1 MTTQVILIA
10 ILVLHFLCCAVMWVL
25 AGKGRVLKIPR
36 SWPVIALFLPFWG
49 ELSAVVFHWYCCGK
63 RESKKRS
70 YMDEV
75 EIDSEVYRNVQADEE
90 NHGVIPLE
98 EALRI
103 NDSAVKRTMIMDIL
117 NEQPDQYIGLLKEA
131 RSNEDVEVVHYA
143 TTAMSELSKDYDL
156 RLQSMEAEYAAN
168 PEDREILDR
177 YTQFLEDYIDKE
189 LAQGQFLTM
198 QRIQY
203 GRLLQKQIDREPT
216 LERYLKRTENALELK
231 SYGEAAQM
239 LDVMEERW
247 PDQESVLLLRIRCLA
262 EQGNGNEI
270 KQLIGR
276 IPERG
281 IYLTSEGKHV
291 VEFWSRGG
299 AAL

>member
-1 MTTQVILIA
+1 MMTLVIVTTV
-10 ILVLHFLCCAVMWVL
+10 LVLHLLCCVAMWIL
-25 AGKGRVLKIPR
+25 AGMGIFKIPR
-36 SWPVIALFLPFWG
+36 IWAVIACFLPFWG
-49 ELSAVVFHWYCCGK
+49 ELGALALHWYRSGK
-63 RESKKRS
+63 RSSKKRT
-70 YMDEV
+70 YMDETGFV
-75 EIDSEVYRNVQADEE
+75 SDIYQNVAADEE
-90 NHGVIPLE
+90 DHGVIPLE

-131 RSNEDVEVVHYA
+131 RSNDDVEVVHYA

-156 RLQSMEAEYAAN
+156 QLQSIEAEYAAN
-168 PEDREILDR
+168 PDDVEVMDR
-177 YTQFLEDYIDKE
+177 YTHFLEEYIGKE

-216 LERYLKRTENALELK
+216 LERYLKQTNNSLELK
-231 SYGEAAQM
+231 NYGEAAGL
-239 LDVMEERW
+239 LDIMEKRW
-247 PDQESVLLLRIRCLA
+247 ADQESVLLLRIRCLA

-270 KQLIGR
+270 HRLIR
-276 IPERG
+276 TIPERG

-291 VEFWSRGG
+291 VEFWSKGG
-299 AAL
+299 EAL

>member
-1 MTTQVILIA
+1 MITLVIVTAALA
-10 ILVLHFLCCAVMWVL
+10 LHLLCCIAMWIL
-25 AGKGRVLKIPR
+25 AGTGKLKIPR
-36 SWPVIALFLPFWG
+36 IWAIIACFLPGWG
-49 ELSAVVFHWYCCGK
+49 EIGAAALHRYRSAERG
-63 RESKKRS
+63 SKKRT
-70 YMDEV
+70 YMDEAGFV
-75 EIDSEVYRNVQADEE
+75 SDVYQNVTAHEE
-90 NHGVIPLE
+90 DHGVIPLE

-131 RSNEDVEVVHYA
+131 RSNDDVEVVHYA

-156 RLQSMEAEYAAN
+156 KLQSLEAEYAAN
-168 PEDREILDR
+168 PESAEILDR
-177 YTQFLEDYIDKE
+177 YTQFLETYIEKE

-216 LERYLKRTENALELK
+216 LERYLKRAENALELK
-231 SYGEAAQM
+231 SYGEAAGI
-239 LDVMEERW
+239 LDVMEENW
-247 PDQESVLLLRIRCLA
+247 PDREAVLLLRIRCLA

-270 KQLIGR
+270 HALIR
-276 IPERG
+276 QIPERG
-281 IYLTSEGKHV
+281 IYLTSEGKHI

-299 AAL
+299 EAL

>member
-1 MTTQVILIA
+1 MITIVIVTTA
-10 ILVLHFLCCAVMWVL
+10 LVLHLLCCIAMWTL
-25 AGKGRVLKIPR
+25 AGTGKLKIPR
-36 SWPVIALFLPFWG
+36 IWAIIACFLPFWG
-49 ELSAVVFHWYCCGK
+49 EIGAAALHRYRSAARG
-63 RESKKRS
+63 SKKRT
-70 YMDEV
+70 YMDEAGFV
-75 EIDSEVYRNVQADEE
+75 SDIYQNVTAHEE
-90 NHGVIPLE
+90 DHGVIPLE

-131 RSNEDVEVVHYA
+131 RSNDDAEVVHYA

-156 RLQSMEAEYAAN
+156 QLQSIEAEYAAN
-168 PEDREILDR
+168 PDDVEVMDR
-177 YTQFLEDYIDKE
+177 YTHFLEEYIGKE

-216 LERYLKRTENALELK
+216 LERYLKQTDNSLELK
-231 SYGEAAQM
+231 NYGEAAGL
-239 LDVMEERW
+239 LDIMEERW
-247 PDQESVLLLRIRCLA
+247 ADQESVLLLRIRCLA

-270 KQLIGR
+270 HRLIR
-276 IPERG
+276 TIPERG

-291 VEFWSRGG
+291 VEFWSKGG
-299 AAL
+299 EAL